1 MADEH
6 NVPAYAVFSD
16 RTLRDL
22 VEKHPTSRAGLAKVY
37 GLGELKLARYGE
49 ALLEL
54 LSGGGRGLNGSA
66 VLFPV
71 RRIKSATIDAN
82 NID

>member
-22 VEKHPTSRAGLAKVY
+22 VEKRPDSPAGLQRIY

-49 ALLEL
+49 ALLDCLRE
-54 LSGGGRGLNGSA
+54 A
-66 VLFPV
+66 QE
-71 RRIKSATIDAN
+71 
-82 NID
+82 